1 MNHLT
6 RLIMHYSDFLLKIK
20 ELKNDGFRIAYV
32 CAKNDVNG
40 NPQRLYY
47 DIKNNKCF
55 DEGYMGHH
63 AVPEYLRKHAY
74 EAEYNCKI
82 KITTELYQEL
92 LVLDDIVDAVFN

>member
-1 MNHLT
+1 
-6 RLIMHYSDFLLKIK
+6 MHYSDFLLKIK
-20 ELKNDGFRIAYV
+20 ELRNDGFRIAYV

-63 AVPEYLRKHAY
+63 AVPEHLRKHAY

>member
-6 RLIMHYSDFLLKIK
+6 LLIMHYSDFLLKIK
-20 ELKNDGFRIAYV
+20 EFKNNGARIVYV
-32 CAKNDVNG
+32 CAENDING

-47 DIKNNKCF
+47 DIKNNKSY
-55 DEGYMGHH
+55 DEGYMGYH
-63 AVPEYLRKHAY
+63 AVPEHLRKYAY

-82 KITTELYQEL
+82 KITAELYQEL